1 MKIVT
6 ANNGYIVDNE
16 ALIFRGEF
24 VYKNL
29 EEVFDS
35 HNNWLHI
42 ESICRQF
49 ISIFYSAVRLYAET
63 TGEITLLK
71 NIRYKLRMF
80 SILRSD
86 YII

>member
-29 EEVFDS
+29 EEVFE
-35 HNNWLHI
+35 HMRKYWEVHEQNLKKKKN
-42 ESICRQF
+42 ES
-49 ISIFYSAVRLYAET
+49 
-63 TGEITLLK
+63 
-71 NIRYKLRMF
+71 
-80 SILRSD
+80 
-86 YII
+86 